1 MKRFLTVILI
11 CGCISPVYA
20 QKNFWRGLSGLKGI
34 KAPAAFETNIK
45 SAVLRA
51 EAALKLPVSPHIRI
65 ANLPG
70 EPLVKLSGAADNV
83 PAVSPARILSGKENF
98 EKILLGTFGLNFV
111 YVPTAL
117 NTGEEAVY
125 RGLRLYDLESVKNIL
140 EHGLEYTRVS
150 KQAEARIY
158 FTSSLPRAVWFATR
172 QFNSPES
179 VIPVLVKFDIPDK
192 NHVYARQSTLDESSD
207 YYYFMRNIH
216 ASFIK
221 DVMVFLEVNG
231 KPGWYKATL
240 KDGKLVLMPTPS
252 EVFDAK
258 HLIDHAPDVP
268 KENYNLL
275 YSHF

>member
-1 MKRFLTVILI
+1 MRNLLTLLLLCCCLSPAFAQRNFL
-11 CGCISPVYA
+11 
-20 QKNFWRGLSGLKGI
+20 RGLTHWTR
-34 KAPAAFETNIK
+34 PAAFETNIK
-45 SAVLRA
+45 SAVLRT

-65 ANLPG
+65 ANLPS
-70 EPLVKLSGAADNV
+70 EPLVKLGGVVGNA
-83 PAVSPARILSGKENF
+83 PAVSPARLLSGKESF
-98 EKILLGTFGLNFV
+98 EKIRLGTFGLDFV
-111 YVPTAL
+111 YVPLAL

-150 KQAEARIY
+150 KKAENRIY

-192 NHVYARQSTLDESSD
+192 NLVYARQSPLDKSSD
-207 YYYFMRNIH
+207 YYYSMRNIH

-221 DVMVFLEVNG
+221 DVVVFLEVNG
-231 KPGWYKATL
+231 KPGWYKAML
-240 KDGKLVLMPTPS
+240 KDGKLVLIPAPS
-252 EVFDAK
+252 EVFDTE
-258 HLIDHAPDVP
+258 HLIEHAPDIP